1 MIERMKKIMKRMY
14 NKPVVETSELQ
25 AASQLL
31 QASPGIDINSTPI
44 EDPTQ
49 SGD

>member
-31 QASPGIDINSTPI
+31 QDMVPKACMT
-44 EDPTQ
+44 E
-49 SGD
+49 

>member
-31 QASPGIDINSTPI
+31 QASPNGLPVSTPI
-44 EDPTQ
+44 PGEG
-49 SGD
+49 GD

>member
-25 AASQLL
+25 AALQLL
-31 QASPGIDINSTPI
+31 QASPGINVNSTPI
-44 EDPTQ
+44 EDNQ
-49 SGD
+49 GGD